1 MARQRLDADRLA
13 AAYERDG
20 RRLLV
25 FFTRRTYDAQLAVD
39 LVAETYARAFEQ
51 RRRFAADATDH
62 DALAGWVFGI
72 GRNVLHEALRRGR
85 AERRALARLGVHP
98 PALEAEAP
106 ATARTLRALAAGPR
120 ARPRAAGAR
129 LDGAGHPRRDLGPR
143 PRAAAR
149 RRAAARL
156 VGSPANGR
164 AGLCRGGRGA
174 RRRVRLTASAC
185 DYGQVRAVGVFL
197 TVPGGGGGARCDVA
211 SRRPGLGVSPSVLA
225 RRLVQTYF
233 DPVSGRTW
241 AFGALPAAA
250 RTVDV
255 TSAAARTRVAA
266 TPADPDAVARAACAG
281 MRVFV
286 AVLDGPHDVPLVTAR
301 DAAGAALLVCREGRC
316 APPAQGGTP

>member
-1 MARQRLDADRLA
+1 MLVLALLALVSTALATRDAIWAPDPVPLPDAARPPGSLA
-13 AAYERDG
+13 P
-20 RRLLV
+20 
-25 FFTRRTYDAQLAVD
+25 RRTGAQVY
-39 LVAETYARAFEQ
+39 V
-51 RRRFAADATDH
+51 
-62 DALAGWVFGI
+62 
-72 GRNVLHEALRRGR
+72 
-85 AERRALARLGVHP
+85 
-98 PALEAEAP
+98 
-106 ATARTLRALAAGPR
+106 
-120 ARPRAAGAR
+120 AAGAE
-129 LDGAGHPRRDLGPR
+129 
-143 PRAAAR
+143 
-149 RRAAARL
+149 
-156 VGSPANGR
+156 
-164 AGLCRGGRGA
+164 RGVA
-174 RRRVRLTASAC
+174 WRLTASAC

>member
-1 MARQRLDADRLA
+1 M
-13 AAYERDG
+13 
-20 RRLLV
+20 
-25 FFTRRTYDAQLAVD
+25 
-39 LVAETYARAFEQ
+39 
-51 RRRFAADATDH
+51 
-62 DALAGWVFGI
+62 
-72 GRNVLHEALRRGR
+72 
-85 AERRALARLGVHP
+85 
-98 PALEAEAP
+98 
-106 ATARTLRALAAGPR
+106 
-120 ARPRAAGAR
+120 
-129 LDGAGHPRRDLGPR
+129 
-143 PRAAAR
+143 
-149 RRAAARL
+149 
-156 VGSPANGR
+156 
-164 AGLCRGGRGA
+164 
-174 RRRVRLTASAC
+174 RLTASAC